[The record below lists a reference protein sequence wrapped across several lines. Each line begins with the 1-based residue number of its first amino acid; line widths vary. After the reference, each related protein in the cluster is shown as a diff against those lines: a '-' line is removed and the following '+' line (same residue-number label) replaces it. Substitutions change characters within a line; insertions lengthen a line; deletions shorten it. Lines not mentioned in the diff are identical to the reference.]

1 MHSSTQRR
9 FFGMAERGKDR
20 MTAREALFEIEA
32 ALSELNWY
40 LTKSCKE
47 SFDMA
52 IEALRKQIPMKV
64 RVTTST
70 KRCSVCNRQLSGKGN
85 LHPKRNYC
93 VKCGQKICWDND
105 DEVRLN
111 GGN

>member
-1 MHSSTQRR
+1 
-9 FFGMAERGKDR
+9 
-20 MTAREALFEIEA
+20 MTASEALLEIETTLA
-32 ALSELNWY
+32 ETDWY
-40 LTKSCKE
+40 MTKTCKE
-47 SFDMA
+47 AFDMA
-52 IEALRKQIPMKV
+52 VEALKKQIPMKV

-111 GGN
+111 DGN

>member
-1 MHSSTQRR
+1 
-9 FFGMAERGKDR
+9 
-20 MTAREALFEIEA
+20 MTASEALLEIETTLA
-32 ALSELNWY
+32 ETDWY
-40 LTKSCKE
+40 MTKTCKE
-47 SFDMA
+47 AFDMA
-52 IEALRKQIPMKV
+52 VEALKKQIPMKV

-85 LHPKRNYC
+85 LHPERKYC